1 MKELFG
7 GEIVF
12 PEGSGESQMD
22 EDSCSELQFLDILCG
37 HVMSEEIQGIA
48 GRILCY
54 YRNEVTEGYGDC
66 QWLDD
71 NMLSDL
77 DHQFCSC

>member
-1 MKELFG
+1 M
-7 GEIVF
+7 F

-48 GRILCY
+48 DRILCY
-54 YRNEVTEGYGDC
+54 YKNEVTLGYGVC

-77 DHQFCSC
+77 DHQFGSC